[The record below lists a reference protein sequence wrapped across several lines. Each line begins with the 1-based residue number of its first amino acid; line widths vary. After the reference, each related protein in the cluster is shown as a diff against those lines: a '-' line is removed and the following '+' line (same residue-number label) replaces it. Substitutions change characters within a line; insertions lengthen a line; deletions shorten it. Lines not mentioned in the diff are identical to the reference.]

1 MKILSKA
8 PKYDSGF
15 SSSKLVKNSIYIPSK
30 HTLSHNLLKRTRNG
44 HGKNFPIRNQ
54 CCKW

>member
-15 SSSKLVKNSIYIPSK
+15 SSGKLVKNSIYIPSN
-30 HTLSHNLLKRTRNG
+30 LALAHNLLKRIRNG
-44 HGKNFPIRNQ
+44 PEKKTSP
-54 CCKW
+54 